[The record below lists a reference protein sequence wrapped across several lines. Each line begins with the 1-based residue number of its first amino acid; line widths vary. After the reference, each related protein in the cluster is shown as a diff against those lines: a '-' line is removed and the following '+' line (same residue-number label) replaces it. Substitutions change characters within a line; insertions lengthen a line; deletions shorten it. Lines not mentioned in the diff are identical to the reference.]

1 MRDVQKS
8 HLKFNQSINQSIHA
22 TVSIDDRNRRRST
35 DKRLKIRKN
44 KNYQNE
50 PIHHGN
56 P

>member
-8 HLKFNQSINQSIHA
+8 HLKFNQSIHA

-50 PIHHGN
+50 PMYHGN